1 MKKQRIEYIVK
12 SNQADKIIVT
22 TEVKAVA
29 LEALHNYG
37 GQVIKR
43 ITTVEEL
50 QPIDK
55 DFTVWN

>member
-1 MKKQRIEYIVK
+1 MKKQKIEYIVK
-12 SNQADKIIVT
+12 NQ
-22 TEVKAVA
+22 EVKVIVITECKPVA

-37 GQVIKR
+37 GQIVKR

-55 DFTVWN
+55 EFTVWN

>member
-1 MKKQRIEYIVK
+1 MKVQRIEYIVK
-12 SNQADKIIVT
+12 SNNEDKIIVT

-37 GQVIKR
+37 GQILKR
-43 ITTVEEL
+43 VTTVEEL
-50 QPIDK
+50 KPIDK

>member
-1 MKKQRIEYIVK
+1 MKVQRIEYIVK

-37 GQVIKR
+37 GQVFKR

>member
-12 SNQADKIIVT
+12 SNQADKVIVT

-37 GQVIKR
+37 GQVFKR

>member
-37 GQVIKR
+37 GQVFKR

>member
-1 MKKQRIEYIVK
+1 MKKQKIEYIVK
-12 SNQADKIIVT
+12 NEDNKVIVA
-22 TEVKAVA
+22 TELKPIA

-37 GQVIKR
+37 GQIFKR

>member
-1 MKKQRIEYIVK
+1 MKKQKIEYIVK
-12 SNQADKIIVT
+12 NADNKVVVI
-22 TEVKAVA
+22 TELKPIA

-37 GQVIKR
+37 GQMFKR

>member
-1 MKKQRIEYIVK
+1 MKVQRIEYIVK

-37 GQVIKR
+37 GQILKR
-43 ITTVEEL
+43 VTTVEEL
-50 QPIDK
+50 KPIDK

>member
-1 MKKQRIEYIVK
+1 MKQQKIEYIVK
-12 SNQADKIIVT
+12 SKEDKVIVI
-22 TEVKAVA
+22 TEYKPVA

-37 GQVIKR
+37 GQVFKR

>member
-1 MKKQRIEYIVK
+1 MKKQKVEYIVK
-12 SNQADKIIVT
+12 NEEGRVIVA
-22 TEVKAVA
+22 TEHKPIA
-29 LEALHNYG
+29 LETLHNYG
-37 GQVIKR
+37 GQIFKR

>member
-1 MKKQRIEYIVK
+1 MKKQKIEYIVK
-12 SNQADKIIVT
+12 NQDNKVIVI
-22 TEVKAVA
+22 TELKPVA
-29 LEALHNYG
+29 LEALHIYG

-50 QPIDK
+50 QPIDR

>member
-1 MKKQRIEYIVK
+1 MKTQKIEYIVK
-12 SNQADKIIVT
+12 SNQEDKIIVI
-22 TEVKAVA
+22 TEYKPVA

-37 GQVIKR
+37 GHIIKR

-50 QPIDK
+50 QPIDR

>member
-12 SNQADKIIVT
+12 NQDNKVIVV
-22 TEVKAVA
+22 TEIKAVA
-29 LEALHNYG
+29 LEALHNYS
-37 GQVIKR
+37 GQILKR

>member
-1 MKKQRIEYIVK
+1 MKVQRIEYIVK

-37 GQVIKR
+37 GQIVKR

>member
-1 MKKQRIEYIVK
+1 MKKQKIEYIVK
-12 SNQADKIIVT
+12 NQEGKVIVI
-22 TEVKAVA
+22 TECKPVA

-37 GQVIKR
+37 GQIVKR

>member
-12 SNQADKIIVT
+12 SNNADKIIVT

-37 GQVIKR
+37 GQVFKR

>member
-1 MKKQRIEYIVK
+1 MKKQKIEYIVR
-12 SNQADKIIVT
+12 NQENKAIVI
-22 TEVKAVA
+22 TEIKAVA
-29 LEALHNYG
+29 LEALYNYG
-37 GQVIKR
+37 GQIVKR

>member
-12 SNQADKIIVT
+12 SQENKVIVI
-22 TEVKAVA
+22 TECKPIA

-37 GQVIKR
+37 GQIVKR
-43 ITTVEEL
+43 VTTVEEL

>member
-1 MKKQRIEYIVK
+1 MKVQRIEYIVK
-12 SNQADKIIVT
+12 SNNEDKIIVT

-37 GQVIKR
+37 GQIFKR
-43 ITTVEEL
+43 IITVEEL
-50 QPIDK
+50 QPINK